1 MGEIV
6 LFHDVN
12 VGASGFAGSQINES
26 HPSDSEEKNTFRDGG
41 KHRAIN
47 CLHYFDSFEAKRLL
61 CLYI

>member
-26 HPSDSEEKNTFRDGG
+26 HPSDSEEKNTIRDAGNT
-41 KHRAIN
+41 A
-47 CLHYFDSFEAKRLL
+47 L
-61 CLYI
+61 